1 MAGFANVQ
9 ALADAELAG
18 RSTYATWRKSPS
30 QVSTA
35 GVWFD
40 LSMSPG
46 NPAPQ
51 YYAAAPMVAK
61 TLTQSNDGGLF
72 HGGAVAPASKHL
84 KRITVLT
91 TTATALP
98 LPMILCDYLLFY
110 PFVDEGSTDEQ
121 VMDNTLTLPRWTDG
135 EGVQIMAVSVAGRT
149 GGQTFRVTYTNSQGD
164 TGRVTDTVIQNTA
177 AANGNIVS
185 SQNTDASAR
194 GPFLPLQAG
203 DTGVRSIESVQM
215 ISGPDVGLFSL
226 VLVKPLGQ
234 AMIRGIDAPVEVN
247 YFTDFGQLPQIADDA
262 YLNFLC
268 LPQGSLAA
276 TAIHGDITTVWSN

>member
-1 MAGFANVQ
+1 MPGFVNVK
-9 ALADAELAG
+9 ALADAESNG
-18 RSTYATWRKSPS
+18 RGTYATWRKSPS

-61 TLTQSNDGGLF
+61 TLSQSQDGGLF
-72 HGGAVAPASKHL
+72 HGGNVSPSSKHL
-84 KRITVLT
+84 SSVTAFT
-91 TTATALP
+91 GTATALP
-98 LPMILCDYLLFY
+98 MPMILCDYLLFY

-121 VMDNTLTLPRWTDG
+121 PMDNTQALTRSTSG
-135 EGVQIMAVSVAGRT
+135 EGVEVMAVSVAGRT
-149 GGQTFRVTYTNSQGD
+149 GGQTFRFTYTNSQGVS
-164 TGRVTDTVIQNTA
+164 GRVSQTVIQNTA

-185 SQNTDASAR
+185 SQTANDLAR
-194 GPFLPLQAG
+194 GPFVPLQQG

-226 VLVKPLGQ
+226 VLVKPLAQ
-234 AMIRGIDAPVEVN
+234 MSIRGIGAPVEVN
-247 YFTDFGQLPQIADDA
+247 YFMDFGQLPGIADDA
-262 YLNFLC
+262 YLNFIA

-276 TAIHGDITTVWSN
+276 SAIHGDLTTVWS

>member
-1 MAGFANVQ
+1 MGGFANVQ
-9 ALADAELAG
+9 ALGDALLAG

-51 YYAAAPMVAK
+51 YYAASPMVAR
-61 TLTQSNDGGLF
+61 TLTQSADGGLF

-84 KRITVLT
+84 SRVTALT

-121 VMDNTLTLPRWTDG
+121 PMDNTTTLPRYTDG
-135 EGVQIMAVSVAGRT
+135 AGVQVMAVSVAGRT
-149 GGQTFRVTYTNSQGD
+149 GGQTFRFTYTNSAGVS
-164 TGRVTDTVIQNTA
+164 GRVSQTVIQNTA
-177 AANGNIVS
+177 AANGNIVT
-185 SQNTDASAR
+185 SQNANNSAR
-194 GPFLPLQAG
+194 GPFIPLQAG
-203 DTGVRSIESVQM
+203 DTGVRSASMWRVSSDSHLAWAPSPSGAKLIDPPTWINTQRYIERHNLRRNLPASPYPR
-215 ISGPDVGLFSL
+215 SSPPPDS
-226 VLVKPLGQ
+226 
-234 AMIRGIDAPVEVN
+234 
-247 YFTDFGQLPQIADDA
+247 
-262 YLNFLC
+262 
-268 LPQGSLAA
+268 
-276 TAIHGDITTVWSN
+276 

>member
-1 MAGFANVQ
+1 MGGFANVQ
-9 ALADAELAG
+9 ALGDALLAG

-51 YYAAAPMVAK
+51 YYAASPMVAR
-61 TLTQSNDGGLF
+61 TLTQSADGGLF

-84 KRITVLT
+84 SRVTALT

-121 VMDNTLTLPRWTDG
+121 PMDNTTTLTRYTDG
-135 EGVQIMAVSVAGRT
+135 AGVQVMAVSVAGRT
-149 GGQTFRVTYTNSQGD
+149 GGQTFRFTYTNQAGVS
-164 TGRVTDTVIQNTA
+164 GRVSQTVIQNTA
-177 AANGNIVS
+177 AANGNIVT
-185 SQNTDASAR
+185 SQNTNNSAR
-194 GPFLPLQAG
+194 GPFIPLQEG

-226 VLVKPLGQ
+226 VLVKPLAQ
-234 AMIRGIDAPVEVN
+234 AMIRGIDAPVEVD
-247 YFTDFGQLPQIADDA
+247 YFTDFGQLPQIVDDA
-262 YLNFLC
+262 YLNFIVC
-268 LPQGSLAA
+268 PRGTLAA
-276 TAIHGDITTVWSN
+276 TAIHGDITTVWSA